1 MWHKYIILQLL
12 AVILGTEAQVSF
24 QGTCPDLPVVE
35 PFDLQKYLG
44 VWYEIEKYPAKFET
58 GGKCVLA
65 TYTLNPNGT
74 IQVRNSNI
82 HNATGVYDQ
91 IIGSARLADPTGKQ
105 AKLLVTFP
113 TAPVEREA
121 PYWVLQTDYDYY
133 AIVWSCSPNGE
144 NNMQFLWYLSRTR
157 NPDDDERSHS
167 REIMKQ
173 LKLDTAPLVPTDQSR
188 CPNPYAIL

>member
-1 MWHKYIILQLL
+1 MWGKYFLLQFLSL
-12 AVILGTEAQVSF
+12 FFFAQAQVQF
-24 QGTCPDLPVVE
+24 PGNCPNLSVVE

-44 VWYEIEKYPAKFET
+44 TWYEIEKYPARFES
-58 GGKCVLA
+58 GGKCVFA
-65 TYTLNPNGT
+65 VYTLNPNGT

-82 HNATGVYDQ
+82 RTETGVYDQ

-113 TAPVEREA
+113 TAPVQREA

-133 AIVWSCSPNGE
+133 AIVWSCTPTGE

-167 REIMKQ
+167 REIMRQ
-173 LKLDTAPLVPTDQSR
+173 LSLDTTHLVPTDQSR